1 MSSIR
6 NRVSVAVRSLRGVL
20 RSGLATQLSAINADL
35 TSEGAEYLLPSSI
48 SDEVVDRAPQGAVLP
63 KSTPR
68 ILIETGTPRERPA
81 GAAGG
86 LSTREIPLTLYC
98 YLSVGDLTISD
109 AGVEQSDEAILNDA
123 LDDLMDAAIRCLRIG
138 STTLKSE
145 AGVYNIDPVVGAQSA
160 RRLYVNGS
168 GRQATALQ
176 GRLSVTLLQRAQWV
190 VS

>member
-20 RSGLATQLSAINADL
+20 RSGLATQLSAINTDL
-35 TSEGAEYLLPSSI
+35 ASESAEYRLPSSI
-48 SDEVVDRAPQGAVLP
+48 TDEMVDRAPQGAVLP
-63 KSTPR
+63 KATPR
-68 ILIETGTPRERPA
+68 ILIETGTPRERPV

-86 LSTREIPLTLYC
+86 LATREIPLTLYC
-98 YLSVGDLTISD
+98 YLSVGDLTLSD
-109 AGVEQSDEAILNDA
+109 EGVTQSDEAILNGA
-123 LDDLMDAAIRCLRIG
+123 LDDLMDALIRCLRVG

-145 AGVYNIDPVVGAQSA
+145 AGVFNLDPVVGAQSA

-176 GRLSVTLLQRAQWV
+176 GRLSVTLLQRSQWV